1 MRKYTDKNGNTVYA
15 HRHPAELNI
24 HIDFKHAKGCVVYLA
39 RGAVSLGCSRVLV
52 YGDNAALFIGD
63 SELGNTTLILNENS
77 CAYIG
82 KRSHLNPYARPQL
95 IRTVVNQVFFMGDD
109 NLISENLEISTSDQ
123 HPLYDAESLEQ
134 VNKNQS
140 IYIGDHVWVGRNCTL
155 LKNSRMASGSVLGIQ
170 SVLAGKY
177 VPVNTVCAGVPAR
190 PLKEHRFLKN
200 ISIFNC
206 PQAFIDAQATLM
218 PDDPAIKQGIFEHD
232 SSVVIRPCDIDYTLK
247 SLKSASE
254 KIAFLYDTF
263 YIKAEHNRFAW
274 NEEEAYATD
283 GRHIP
288 YQDSFSQHISQE
300 GVKLQR
306 LTSFPG
312 QIIYDPKGFELW
324 ALYNRRYS
332 IFLKYWY
339 CVFMRTISRGRRK
352 LKYKEKKAHY
362 RYLLSRIKAMK
373 MTIDAISR

>member
-1 MRKYTDKNGNTVYA
+1 M
-15 HRHPAELNI
+15 
-24 HIDFKHAKGCVVYLA
+24 
-39 RGAVSLGCSRVLV
+39 

-155 LKNSRMASGSVLGIQ
+155 LQNSRMASGSVLGIQ

-177 VPVNTVCAGVPAR
+177 APANTVCAGVPAR

-200 ISIFNC
+200 IPNFN
-206 PQAFIDAQATLM
+206 
-218 PDDPAIKQGIFEHD
+218 
-232 SSVVIRPCDIDYTLK
+232 
-247 SLKSASE
+247 
-254 KIAFLYDTF
+254 
-263 YIKAEHNRFAW
+263 
-274 NEEEAYATD
+274 
-283 GRHIP
+283 
-288 YQDSFSQHISQE
+288 
-300 GVKLQR
+300 
-306 LTSFPG
+306 
-312 QIIYDPKGFELW
+312 
-324 ALYNRRYS
+324 
-332 IFLKYWY
+332 
-339 CVFMRTISRGRRK
+339 
-352 LKYKEKKAHY
+352 
-362 RYLLSRIKAMK
+362 
-373 MTIDAISR
+373 

>member
-1 MRKYTDKNGNTVYA
+1 
-15 HRHPAELNI
+15 
-24 HIDFKHAKGCVVYLA
+24 
-39 RGAVSLGCSRVLV
+39 
-52 YGDNAALFIGD
+52 
-63 SELGNTTLILNENS
+63 
-77 CAYIG
+77 
-82 KRSHLNPYARPQL
+82 
-95 IRTVVNQVFFMGDD
+95 
-109 NLISENLEISTSDQ
+109 
-123 HPLYDAESLEQ
+123 
-134 VNKNQS
+134 
-140 IYIGDHVWVGRNCTL
+140 
-155 LKNSRMASGSVLGIQ
+155 
-170 SVLAGKY
+170 
-177 VPVNTVCAGVPAR
+177 
-190 PLKEHRFLKN
+190 
-200 ISIFNC
+200 
-206 PQAFIDAQATLM
+206 M

-263 YIKAEHNRFAW
+263 YLKAEHNRFAW

-362 RYLLSRIKAMK
+362 RYL
-373 MTIDAISR
+373 